1 MMFSVLGSYGLRLLL
16 VAALGAVALA
26 CSYDKIK
33 APASDK
39 NFDDPDEPAT
49 PGQIGAVDATTAD
62 VLVTC
67 TSDVDCPP
75 RAARCLFRVSDGC
88 GATGTC
94 VSYVEPTAC
103 PKARFCGCQDGGI
116 SACAPEGL
124 SPVAVQPG
132 AVCVEPDAAAGSTD
146 ASDTRD
152 AVSDAPSGG

>member
-1 MMFSVLGSYGLRLLL
+1 MRSVFLAYGLRLLL
-16 VAALGAVALA
+16 VAAPCTVALA
-26 CSYDKIK
+26 CTYEKIK

-62 VLVTC
+62 VVVTC
-67 TSDVDCPP
+67 ASDVDCPP
-75 RAARCLFRVSDGC
+75 RAARCMFRVSEGC

-94 VSYVEPTAC
+94 VNYVEPTAC

-124 SPVAVQPG
+124 SPVAVQRG
-132 AVCVEPDAAAGSTD
+132 AVCVEPDAALSTD
-146 ASDTRD
+146 ASDAT
-152 AVSDAPSGG
+152 ASDAMSDSG

>member
-1 MMFSVLGSYGLRLLL
+1 MMRSVLFAYGLRLLL
-16 VAALGAVALA
+16 VAGPGAIALA
-26 CSYDKIK
+26 CTYDTIK

-62 VLVTC
+62 VVVTC
-67 TSDVDCPP
+67 TSNVDCPP

-103 PKARFCGCQDGGI
+103 PKARFCGCQDGGL
-116 SACAPEGL
+116 SACAPAGF

-132 AVCVEPDAAAGSTD
+132 AMCVESDAAASSADASDASTD
-146 ASDTRD
+146 AT
-152 AVSDAPSGG
+152 SGG